1 MAQLEYRGYERLMKI
16 TKKQILIIYV
26 ITILSISF
34 AKDYQKILNN
44 SWDHYKKQKIAIN
57 GRPVADIDYRDL
69 SRGSYGKE
77 LSFSETVS
85 YVLYRAVLMNDKET
99 FDKVWLWS
107 YHNMMRKN
115 IPRVFNWEESRWET
129 IPVSKKDNLFAWR
142 FTPNI
147 KNTNIGGIIYVPDSS
162 QPIQGWRDGLEVAPD
177 GDELIAGSLI
187 MAHNRWGSGEDVY
200 NYQSIA
206 KDIVLDIWNKCVY
219 KSGTDMLEDFENS
232 GAADRWFSY
241 NRGGMFMKKLEKDK
255 GNSFLSID
263 TFNTDY
269 YGIGKYLGKLD
280 MSQVKGISFQTKWNR
295 GLKLVLEDV
304 TGKKVIYSRHYSYK
318 DELSLVEI
326 YFDNRENINFDWS
339 QVKSLMFQP
348 IDDYFAIDDVKLI
361 QEENLTAQKYHLLSN
376 AKGDPWINISYY
388 MPFLYEAFAIIDP
401 LNNWKQLAKDCLL
414 HIKQS
419 KTLTLS
425 NQKGDVFKG
434 NGALVPDWCMLDNK
448 GNLVDLPWA
457 TDGEID
463 DYLSG
468 WDAFRTWYFLAMTK
482 EVVKES
488 NIIELLKGKT
498 YEFFKKKYKE
508 DKVLLNGYS
517 IDGRVSQIRG
527 LQYEY
532 PSSYGVYLA
541 FFTAVEDKNMEYAM
555 LDKLN
560 DMYRSSGY
568 WGDNPK
574 DYYKQNW
581 AWFGLEFY
589 INKGKNVAKYLGITE

>member
-1 MAQLEYRGYERLMKI
+1 MKI
-16 TKKQILIIYV
+16 TKKILYIICGLFLFSV
-26 ITILSISF
+26 LF

-44 SWDHYKKQKIAIN
+44 SWDHYKKEKIAIN
-57 GRPVADIDYRDL
+57 GRPMADIDYRDL

-99 FDKVWLWS
+99 FDKVWFWS
-107 YHNMMRKN
+107 YYNMMRKN

-147 KNTNIGGIIYVPDSS
+147 KNTNIGGIIFVPDSS
-162 QPIQGWRDGLEVAPD
+162 QPIHGWRDGLEVAPD
-177 GDELIAGSLI
+177 GDELIAGALL
-187 MAHNRWGSGEDVY
+187 MAHNRWGSGADVY
-200 NYQSIA
+200 NYQTIA
-206 KDIVLDIWNKCVY
+206 KDIVMDIWNKCVY
-219 KSGTDMLEDFENS
+219 KSGTDILEDFENS
-232 GAADRWFSY
+232 GASERWFDY
-241 NRGGMFMKKLEKDK
+241 HRNGMFSKKLEKEN
-255 GNSFLSID
+255 GNSFLSVD

-295 GLKLVLEDV
+295 GIKLVLEDI
-304 TGKKVIYSRHYSYK
+304 TGKKITYVRNYAYR
-318 DELSLVEI
+318 DDLFLVEI
-326 YFDNRENINFDWS
+326 FFDNIENTSFDWK
-339 QVKSLMFQP
+339 QVKSIMFQP
-348 IDDYFAIDDVKLI
+348 IDDYFALDNVKLI
-361 QEENLTAQKYHLLSN
+361 QNVDFATQKYHLLSN
-376 AKGDPWINISYY
+376 AKGDPWINMSYY
-388 MPFLYEAFAIIDP
+388 MPFLYEAFAKIDP
-401 LNNWKQLAKDCLL
+401 LHDWKKLASDSLE
-414 HIKQS
+414 HINQS
-419 KTLTLS
+419 KQVSLS
-425 NQKGDVFKG
+425 NQKGEIFKG

-457 TDGEID
+457 QDGEID
-463 DYLSG
+463 DYLCG

-482 EVVKES
+482 EVVKGS
-488 NIIELLKGKT
+488 KAGDLLKGKT
-498 YEFFKKKYKE
+498 YDFYKKKYKE
-508 DKVLLNGYS
+508 DKVLFKGYS
-517 IDGRVSQIRG
+517 IDGKVSKERG

-541 FFTAVEDKNMEYAM
+541 LFTSVEDRSMEFAM

-560 DMYRSSGY
+560 SMYRSAGY

-574 DYYKQNW
+574 DYFKQNW

-589 INKGKNVAKYLGITE
+589 VNKGKNVAEYLGLMDKSE